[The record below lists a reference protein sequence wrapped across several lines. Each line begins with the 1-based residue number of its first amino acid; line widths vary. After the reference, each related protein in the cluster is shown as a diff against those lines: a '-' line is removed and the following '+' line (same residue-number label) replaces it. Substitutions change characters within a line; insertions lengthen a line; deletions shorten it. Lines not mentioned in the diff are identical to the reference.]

1 MHTREK
7 YWASKVPLPLALL
20 FLVNVLLVIGLE
32 LLFVYKHPA
41 IPEGADLA
49 KYSTI
54 YEDCNVV
61 NQDSQNRLTA
71 SLVETAD
78 GQTHLVVTKGHSLAL
93 GRGNIIYAQPVSM
106 EDSDEITVNVKN
118 VIHTSTVIIRKVPT
132 DLLAVTIEY
141 SASGGVKEVTAW
153 YMFLAAVLEAL
164 ELLVIH
170 FIKTRLQ

>member
-20 FLVNVLLVIGLE
+20 FLINVFLVVGLE
-32 LLFVYKHPA
+32 LLFVYKQPA
-41 IPEGADLA
+41 IPESTDLA
-49 KYSTI
+49 KYSTV

-93 GRGNIIYAQPVSM
+93 SQGNIIFAQPVAM
-106 EDSDEITVNVKN
+106 EDSGEITVNIKN
-118 VIHTSTVIIRKVPT
+118 GVHTSTVTIRKIPT